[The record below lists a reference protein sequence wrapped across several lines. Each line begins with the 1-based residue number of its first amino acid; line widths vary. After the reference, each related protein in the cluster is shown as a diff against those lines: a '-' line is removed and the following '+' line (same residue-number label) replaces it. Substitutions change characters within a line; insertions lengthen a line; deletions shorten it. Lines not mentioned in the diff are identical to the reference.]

1 MARSPTKRNH
11 AISIALF
18 ALAFALRV
26 IYLAVARSPFDNYN
40 WLLAGSLLTDGS
52 LSIDGVKTTA
62 FEPLYPLFLAGARLL
77 VGDRWW
83 AVQVVQCAFG
93 ALGAPLLSWL
103 TASLTG
109 RPRAGVIAA
118 TMYAAYPLLIRYSG
132 NISDATLTTVL
143 IVGFAYAFTTAGT
156 TPRAAAAGVWL
167 GLTVLTRAMVL
178 PLVPVGAALLW
189 QRRNARAAAAFVAA
203 AVAVAAPYA
212 VRNYALNGWMLPTRS
227 GLNLFL
233 SNCKYTAMILPDYGP
248 DILEPYAFETLRG
261 RLPAADPSPLRERAE
276 DEAYTRLAVEQM
288 TADPAGTLRL
298 KLHNVW
304 YFFSPTLVP
313 LRDPNTDAVVGI
325 NGQHAAIEGGRQRP
339 MVDRL
344 VYTASYVPVAALAL
358 AGIWI
363 RRRTLAPDAIM
374 WALVI
379 TFVIV
384 HVIYFPTTRYRI
396 PIEFVALFYS
406 AVTVDWL
413 SARRETSSSRKFGS
427 ETNQPAK
434 AVFGTVPSTAVTR
447 CWMWRAIRNRMA
459 SPGLVLGT
467 SISIVSESH
476 SRS

>member
-189 QRRNARAAAAFVAA
+189 QRRNARAAMARIPDPRVAQFWDRSHQLSTHMGGPAAFG
-203 AVAVAAPYA
+203 PK
-212 VRNYALNGWMLPTRS
+212 S
-227 GLNLFL
+227 GAKILFDMGE
-233 SNCKYTAMILPDYGP
+233 Y
-248 DILEPYAFETLRG
+248 
-261 RLPAADPSPLRERAE
+261 
-276 DEAYTRLAVEQM
+276 
-288 TADPAGTLRL
+288 
-298 KLHNVW
+298 VW
-304 YFFSPTLVP
+304 
-313 LRDPNTDAVVGI
+313 D
-325 NGQHAAIEGGRQRP
+325 
-339 MVDRL
+339 
-344 VYTASYVPVAALAL
+344 
-358 AGIWI
+358 
-363 RRRTLAPDAIM
+363 
-374 WALVI
+374 
-379 TFVIV
+379 
-384 HVIYFPTTRYRI
+384 
-396 PIEFVALFYS
+396 FVAIYAPGFRWKELPI
-406 AVTVDWL
+406 
-413 SARRETSSSRKFGS
+413 RM
-427 ETNQPAK
+427 
-434 AVFGTVPSTAVTR
+434 R
-447 CWMWRAIRNRMA
+447 C
-459 SPGLVLGT
+459 
-467 SISIVSESH
+467 
-476 SRS
+476 